1 MPRTALLLAGL
12 GAALIFG
19 GLAAARGHASPAEGE
34 PPWVEQQVREVGGGQ
49 VYRLDGCLTVTA
61 PGLQSASLRLVW
73 YAEQN
78 GYGSS
83 LLVEDSPAN
92 PGLVGSQQC
101 LSVTGAD
108 APCAARSARYGVIAV
123 EDTTAVTVSGLQFAP
138 DPAATPVAC
147 GTPTPVATPTA
158 TATPPAAPTPSPTP
172 RHPPGP
178 TPTPEIAAEPAF
190 FPSLVNGGFEELRGD
205 GTPYGWHKVGGEMA
219 ATGARHSGGGHAA
232 ALISRTES
240 TKWLFQTVSVRGGSH
255 YRLRAMALKDDAA
268 VRETLLR
275 VSWYASA
282 DGSGGQ
288 LSTADS
294 QPLTA
299 DSPRF
304 AALDTGIVQ
313 APEEARSVR
322 VRLLLRPLSG
332 ASATVYFDDVSFQET
347 AAPSGG
353 GAPAASGA
361 PAAAAGAGEAGS
373 PGVAPARQ
381 VVAGRRAG
389 PATLANV
396 GQARAQEAP
405 AGAAS
410 EGRPLWPVLLA
421 LGVPAAGLALTAAH
435 AWRSR
440 LAGGNGR
447 HL

>member
-1 MPRTALLLAGL
+1 V
-12 GAALIFG
+12 
-19 GLAAARGHASPAEGE
+19 AEVA
-34 PPWVEQQVREVGGGQ
+34 PGQ
-49 VYRLDGCLTVTA
+49 PYRLDACFTVTA
-61 PGLQSASLRLVW
+61 PGLQSVSLRVVW

-83 LLVEDSPAN
+83 LLVEDSPAD

-101 LSVTGAD
+101 LSLPGAD

-123 EDTTAVTVSGLQFAP
+123 EDTTAVTVSSLQFSA

-147 GTPTPVATPTA
+147 PTPTLVATPT
-158 TATPPAAPTPSPTP
+158 AAPTPSPTP
-172 RHPPGP
+172 SPTPAPSPTPRPPPGP
-178 TPTPEIAAEPAF
+178 TPTPEAAEEPAC

-219 ATGARHSGGGHAA
+219 AASAVHSEGVRAA
-232 ALISRTES
+232 ALTSRTES

-255 YRLRAMALKDDAA
+255 YRLRAMALKNDAA
-268 VRETLLR
+268 LREALLR

-304 AALDTGIVQ
+304 VALDTGAVQ
-313 APEEARSVR
+313 APAEARSAR
-322 VRLLLRPLSG
+322 VRLLLRPVSG
-332 ASATVYFDDVSFQET
+332 APATVYFDEVSFQET
-347 AAPSGG
+347 DPPSGE

-361 PAAAAGAGEAGS
+361 AAGGGAGEHRS
-373 PGVAPARQ
+373 LLDAPARQ
-381 VVAGRRAG
+381 EVAGKRAG
-389 PATLANV
+389 PAALANV
-396 GQARAQEAP
+396 REPRTEQAP

-410 EGRPLWPVLLA
+410 GGLPLWPVLLA

-435 AWRSR
+435 GWRAR
-440 LAGGNGR
+440 LAGGNKR